1 MRIFYERRLGV
12 LENLDCGST
21 ADRRKIFKENF
32 KGIASFQV
40 LEEDSHWYARAHED
54 GSASHDLRV

>member
-21 ADRRKIFKENF
+21 ADRRKVFQEDF
-32 KGIASFQV
+32 KGVTSLQV
-40 LEEDSHWYARAHED
+40 LEEDSHWYARAQED
-54 GSASHDLRV
+54 GSTSHGLGV